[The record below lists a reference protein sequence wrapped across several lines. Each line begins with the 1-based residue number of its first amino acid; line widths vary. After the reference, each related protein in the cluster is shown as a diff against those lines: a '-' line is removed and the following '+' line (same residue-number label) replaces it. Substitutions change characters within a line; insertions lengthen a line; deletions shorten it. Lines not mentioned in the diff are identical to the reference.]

1 MKAIVIAGNGP
12 SLKEIDYRRLP
23 KEYDIFR
30 CNQFFFEDKYYLGKE
45 VTGFFIGEDIFPS
58 LFNTA
63 IILESLQEYFFKDK
77 YFSGVI
83 LDDKMD
89 CKGFLKDFWT
99 AQAAFDIYTKH
110 KQISQFIN
118 NHLVSYGVYPTT
130 GNIMIFTAIA
140 LGYTEIYVT
149 GIDFYDTTKNLYAFD
164 IDSSNTLKNKVKF
177 DNPFSNSKSWHNE
190 EYDIKGL
197 ELVKT
202 LEGINIYSIT
212 PDSKLSTLLP
222 LAPVQ
227 NETPYIPTQKPENY
241 IKDIILSKRQEQI
254 AQKGIKQEIKNIFIK
269 KDLVGEWEF
278 MRQNS
283 LVRFAYQTIKLPYIM
298 MRIIIKLIK

>member
-1 MKAIVIAGNGP
+1 MKPIVIAGNGP

-23 KEYDIFR
+23 KEYDVFR
-30 CNQFFFEDKYYLGKE
+30 CTQFFFEDKYYLGKE
-45 VTGFFIGEDIFPS
+45 VTGFFMGEAIFPS

-63 IILESLQEYFFKDK
+63 IVLESLQEYFFTDV
-77 YFSGVI
+77 YFSG
-83 LDDKMD
+83 LFLNDKWD
-89 CKGFLKDFWT
+89 RGEFLKYFWT
-99 AQAAFDIYTKH
+99 AQVAFDIYAQH

-118 NHLVSYGVYPTT
+118 NHLVRYELYPTT
-130 GNIMIFTAIA
+130 GTIMIFTAIA

-149 GIDFYDTTKNLYAFD
+149 GIDFYDTKTELYAFD
-164 IDSSNTLKNKVKF
+164 LDSSNTLKNKVKF

-190 EYDIKGL
+190 EYDKKGL

-202 LEGINIYSIT
+202 LEGINMYSIT

-222 LAPVQ
+222 LAPIQ
-227 NETPYIPTQKPENY
+227 NDTPYIPTPKSENY
-241 IKDIILSKRQEQI
+241 LKDIILTEQDRR
-254 AQKGIKQEIKNIFIK
+254 AQKGIKQKIKNIFIK
-269 KDLVGEWEF
+269 KDLKNEWEF
-278 MRQNS
+278 ISQNS